1 MFIYANCVPLVLNL
15 FLDRKNLNVEY
26 HDVTLGE
33 ALLNS

>member
-1 MFIYANCVPLVLNL
+1 MFVDANCVPLVLNL

-33 ALLNS
+33 ASLNL